1 MWEFGLAPGG
11 NLGQSF
17 QIAQKCTN
25 KFQSLARF
33 SNNERFQIIFFLK
46 TYHKILHLEMQLL
59 FFCCLEMSPKNGPK
73 VKKGGM
79 KIKNCTTTGIT
90 QVLGQLKQKFFH
102 QQLVLE

>member
-1 MWEFGLAPGG
+1 
-11 NLGQSF
+11 
-17 QIAQKCTN
+17 
-25 KFQSLARF
+25 
-33 SNNERFQIIFFLK
+33 
-46 TYHKILHLEMQLL
+46 MQFL

-102 QQLVLE
+102 QQLALD